1 MRQIPPVLRELPFS
15 LRAAASSLY
24 RHRYL
29 VWQLTVRDVT
39 TRYRGSAMGFLWSVI
54 LPVMMLVVYTY
65 IFGVV
70 FRARWPNMASDDP
83 FQFALVLF
91 AGLNVHALLAD
102 CLSRAPTI
110 VVSQPNLVKKVVFP
124 LELLSWSA
132 LGTALF
138 HAGIS
143 VLVLL
148 AFELWLTAALPWTV
162 LLAPLPILATVPMLI
177 GLCWFLS
184 SLGVFLRDISQ
195 MINVAITVI
204 LFTAP
209 IFYPLEAAPSAI
221 RPFLFL
227 NPLTIPVESFRAVA
241 IFGHQPD
248 WQGLGL
254 YVLIGL
260 AIATLGHYWFER
272 TRRAFADIM

>member
-1 MRQIPPVLRELPFS
+1 MRQIPQVLHDLIFT
-15 LRAAASSLY
+15 LRAAAASLY

-54 LPVMMLVVYTY
+54 LPAMMLVVYTY

-70 FRARWPNMASDDP
+70 FHARWPNMPHDDP
-83 FQFALVLF
+83 FHYALVLF
-91 AGLNVHALLAD
+91 AGLNVHALFAD
-102 CLSRAPTI
+102 CLTRAPGI
-110 VVSQPNLVKKVVFP
+110 IIGQPNLVKKVVFP
-124 LELLSWSA
+124 LELLSWST

-143 VLVLL
+143 ILVLL
-148 AFELWLTAALPWTV
+148 AFELWITASLPWTV
-162 LLAPLPILATVPMLI
+162 LLTPVPILVTVPLLV

-195 MINVAITVI
+195 MINVVVTVI

-209 IFYPLEAAPSAI
+209 IFYPLDAAPTSI

-227 NPLTIPVESFRAVA
+227 NPLTIPVENFRAVA
-241 IFGHQPD
+241 IFGRQPD

-254 YVLIGL
+254 YVLVGL
-260 AIATLGHYWFER
+260 IVAVLGHYWFER

>member
-1 MRQIPPVLRELPFS
+1 MQHLIRLLRELPFT
-15 LRAAASSLY
+15 LRAAAACLV

-39 TRYRGSAMGFLWSVI
+39 VRYRGSAMGLLWSVI

-65 IFGVV
+65 IFGFV
-70 FRARWPNMASDDP
+70 FRSRWPNMGNDDP

-91 AGLNVHALLAD
+91 AGLNAHALLAD
-102 CLSRAPTI
+102 CLVRAPGII
-110 VVSQPNLVKKVVFP
+110 VGQPNLVKKVVFP

-132 LGTALF
+132 IGTALF
-138 HAGIS
+138 HTVIS
-143 VLVLL
+143 VGVLL
-148 AFELWLTAALPWTV
+148 AFEVWITGRLPWTV
-162 LLAPLPILATVPMLI
+162 ILSPLPLLAMVPLLV

-184 SLGVFLRDISQ
+184 SLGVFLRDIGQ
-195 MINVAITVI
+195 VITVLVTVL

-209 IFYPLEAAPSAI
+209 IFYPLEAAPALI
-221 RPFLFL
+221 RPYLFL
-227 NPLTIPVESFRAVA
+227 NPLTIPVENFRAAA

-248 WQGLGL
+248 WTALGV
-254 YVLIGL
+254 YVLVGL
-260 AIATLGHYWFER
+260 AVATLGHYWFER